1 MQNLFGSNSNGQQTK
16 AMIITKPTYDKLL
29 HLPQISYG
37 RLYNWF
43 AASNANIAPVG
54 YSVPTDAQ
62 LTTLT
67 NYITAEIAASRLP
80 DVGEGNVLKS
90 QRQSGASGD
99 PIIPT
104 TTHPYWGANATHYGR
119 DSVKFTALP
128 GGLRDTDGSFS
139 LVSNYGYWWSS
150 SQSDASNGWR
160 RRLDYY
166 NADVNRFS
174 LNKPFGFSV
183 RFMRTATAF
192 EQSHFADGS
201 FVGQVMDVDNNVYDL
216 VKIGTQVWSVQ
227 NLATTRYNDGTAI
240 ALVTDNA
247 AWEALET
254 PAYCNYNNDA
264 DNVFLGSTVKTIWK
278 TLRDREI

>member
-1 MQNLFGSNSNGQQTK
+1 
-16 AMIITKPTYDKLL
+16 MIRGFQPTYDKLL

-37 RLYNWF
+37 RLYNWW
-43 AASNANIAPVG
+43 AASHANIAPVG
-54 YSVPTDAQ
+54 YSVPTNAQ
-62 LTTLT
+62 WTTLT
-67 NYITAEIAASRLP
+67 DYIIAEIAAERLP

-104 TTHPYWGANATHYGR
+104 TTHPYWAADATHYGR

-128 GGLRDTDGSFS
+128 GGLRNTAGSFYDMS
-139 LVSNYGYWWSS
+139 YYGYWWSS
-150 SQSDASNGWR
+150 SQSDASSAWYR
-160 RRLDYY
+160 RMFATATIVL
-166 NADVNRFS
+166 RFNLS
-174 LNKPFGFSV
+174 KSYGFSV

-192 EQSHFADGS
+192 EQSHFADGE
-201 FVGQVMDVDNNVYDL
+201 FVGQVMDVDGNVYDL

-247 AWEALET
+247 AWAALET
-254 PAYCNYNNDA
+254 PAYCNYNNDVT
-264 DNVFLGSTVKTIWK
+264 NVFLGSTVKTIWK
-278 TLRDREI
+278 TLRDRAI

>member
-1 MQNLFGSNSNGQQTK
+1 
-16 AMIITKPTYDKLL
+16 MIRGFQPTYDKLL

-37 RLYNWF
+37 RLYNWW
-43 AASNANIAPVG
+43 AAAHANIAPVG

-62 LTTLT
+62 WTTLR
-67 NYITAEIAASRLP
+67 NYIIAEIAASRLP

-90 QRQSGASGD
+90 QRQSGVSGD

-104 TTHPYWGANATHYGR
+104 TTHPYWRANATNYGR

-128 GGLRDTDGSFS
+128 GGFRNTDGSFNN
-139 LVSNYGYWWSS
+139 VSNHGTWWSS
-150 SQSDASNGWR
+150 SEYGASDAWR
-160 RRLDYY
+160 WSLGY
-166 NADVNRFS
+166 NYAGVSRSYF
-174 LNKPFGFSV
+174 NKSYGSSV

-192 EQSHFADGS
+192 EQSHFADGE

-240 ALVTDNA
+240 ALVTDDA
-247 AWEALET
+247 AWEALTT
-254 PAYCNYNNDA
+254 PAYCNYDNDVN
-264 DNVFLGSTVKTIWK
+264 NVFLGSTVKTIWK

>member
-1 MQNLFGSNSNGQQTK
+1 MGLI
-16 AMIITKPTYDKLL
+16 AKPTYDKLL

-37 RLYNWF
+37 RLYNWW
-43 AASNANIAPVG
+43 AAAHANIAPVG
-54 YSVPTDAQ
+54 YSVPTDEQ
-62 LTTLT
+62 WTTLT
-67 NYITAEIAASRLP
+67 GYITTEIAASRLP

-90 QRQSGASGD
+90 QRQD
-99 PIIPT
+99 PAGNANVIIQT
-104 TTHPYWGANATHYGR
+104 TTDPYWRADATDYGR

-128 GGLRDTDGSFS
+128 GGFRDAGGSFAN
-139 LVSNYGYWWSS
+139 VSSYGYWWSS
-150 SQSDASNGWR
+150 SQSDASNAWR
-160 RRLDYY
+160 RVLGYDIAYVYRSNIDKSY
-166 NADVNRFS
+166 
-174 LNKPFGFSV
+174 GFSV

-192 EQSHFADGS
+192 EQSHFADGE

-227 NLATTRYNDGTAI
+227 NLATTRYNDGSAI
-240 ALVTDNA
+240 ALVTNNA

-264 DNVFLGSTVKTIWK
+264 ANVFLGSTVTTIWK